1 MKFTSIFILILLF
14 ISTFFEL
21 SSSQKLI
28 SDTQE
33 LLHHLKNIS
42 DLKVEQ
48 VRLELRI
55 RQPLDHDNPAA
66 GHFYQRVFLL
76 HKAFNKPILLETEG
90 YAARPGKISEITK
103 LIDANQIIVEHR
115 YFGESLPDSLDY
127 QYLNIRQAA
136 ADHHRI
142 RQLFNQFYTGKWVAS
157 GISKGG
163 QTAMYYKRFYPHDVD
178 ATVCYVAPLNF
189 SDEEPRVYD
198 FLENVGNED
207 CRRCIYEFQKLLL
220 NKRAEL
226 LPLFEEYSKKKK
238 YHYQIG
244 LEKAFEYSV
253 LEYSFAFWQ
262 WQKENCDEIPV
273 ASDENYRIFDHF
285 ISVASPFYFADTGI
299 VKYQPFFHQAL
310 NEIGYYGY
318 DLNLF
323 KGLLIK
329 VTDRK
334 FTFCAPPGMIPSF
347 DPQVM
352 IDIYDWILKNGN
364 NMIFIYGEYD
374 PWSASAV
381 NLGGQTNSL
390 VMIKPQGSHSTRI
403 RHFSHPDRKKIYSK
417 LEKWLDLKIDI

>member
-1 MKFTSIFILILLF
+1 MKFASIFILILLF

-21 SSSQKLI
+21 SSSQELI

-33 LLHHLKNIS
+33 LLDHLKNIS

-55 RQPLDHDNPAA
+55 RQPLDHENPAA
-66 GHFYQRVFLL
+66 GHFYQRVILL
-76 HKAFNKPILLETEG
+76 HKAFNKPVLLETEG
-90 YAARPGKISEITK
+90 YAARPDKISEITK

-142 RQLFNQFYTGKWVAS
+142 TQLFKQFYTGKWVAS

-198 FLENVGNED
+198 FLDNVGNED
-207 CRRCIYEFQKLLL
+207 CHRRIFKFQKLLL
-220 NKRAEL
+220 NKRTEL

-238 YHYQIG
+238 YRYQIG

-273 ASDENYRIFDHF
+273 ATDENCRIFDHF
-285 ISVASPFYFADTGI
+285 ISVSSPFYFTDTGI
-299 VKYQPFFHQAL
+299 AKYQPFFHQAL

-318 DLNLF
+318 DLDLF
-323 KGLLIK
+323 NGLLTK

-334 FTFCAPPGMIPSF
+334 FTFCAPPGTIPSF

-352 IDIYDWILKNGN
+352 TDIYNWILKNGN
-364 NMIFIYGEYD
+364 NMLFIYGEYD

-381 NLGGQTNSL
+381 KLTGQTNSI
-390 VMIKPQGSHSTRI
+390 VMIKPKGSHSTRI
-403 RHFSHPDRKKIYSK
+403 RHFSDQDKNKIYAR
-417 LEKWLDLKIDI
+417 LEKWLDLKID